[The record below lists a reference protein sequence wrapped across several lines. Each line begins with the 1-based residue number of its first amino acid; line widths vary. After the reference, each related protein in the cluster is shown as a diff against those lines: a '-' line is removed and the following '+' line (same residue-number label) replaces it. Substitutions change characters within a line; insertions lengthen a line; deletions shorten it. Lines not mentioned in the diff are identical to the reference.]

1 MAPPVL
7 ILEIFFVKQISWWS
21 NTPTLVAPFWETLEG
36 TPVKI
41 WSIKVEM
48 LQATRVRD
56 VLVVLSH
63 SSYKIGDRF

>member
-21 NTPTLVAPFWETLEG
+21 NRPTLVTPFWETQG
-36 TPVKI
+36 TLVKI
-41 WSIKVEM
+41 WSVKVEM

-63 SSYKIGDRF
+63 ASYKIGDSF